1 MIRINDETPEEV
13 LQDIKIGD
21 MVTDG
26 FSKTSLVESIDM
38 SDDGLY
44 KIYVFTLIT
53 GRIIT
58 TKR

>member
-1 MIRINDETPEEV
+1 MIRINDETPIEA
-13 LQDIKIGD
+13 LQDIKVGD

-26 FSKTSLVESIDM
+26 FSKTSLVESIEI

-44 KIYVFTLIT
+44 RVYEFYLIT
-53 GRIIT
+53 GRVIK